1 MAMDL
6 GVMAGRGSGSRAPRS
21 AMLDHML
28 QMAGMVDDDAMME
41 LAIQLSL
48 QEQVTS
54 QYCIW
59 NSESIMCYRTVC
71 MFIGRWR

>member
-1 MAMDL
+1 MI
-6 GVMAGRGSGSRAPRS
+6 GVLAGRGSGRGPPRS

-54 QYCIW
+54 HCCACCPHY
-59 NSESIMCYRTVC
+59 
-71 MFIGRWR
+71 F